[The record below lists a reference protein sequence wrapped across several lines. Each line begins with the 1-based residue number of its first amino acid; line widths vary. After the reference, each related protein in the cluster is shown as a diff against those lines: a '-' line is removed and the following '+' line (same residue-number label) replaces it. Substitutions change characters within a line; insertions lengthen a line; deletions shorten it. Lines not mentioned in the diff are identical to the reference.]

1 MFVSEDFLER
11 PSEQQGD
18 RFDAENADKNLIN
31 QCSCSFI
38 RRLYNQQLPRPTAEI
53 EQLRAQQPPA
63 EQSLPNPVKGK
74 RFDDTWGAARSQG
87 RRHEG
92 VDIFAKKN
100 TPIRSTTPGI
110 VTKIGRNR
118 LGGKV
123 IGIQGPGAWHYYAHL
138 NKFARIRL
146 YERVKEGQVIGY
158 VGKTGNARTTPA
170 HLHYG
175 VYLPS
180 GAVNPY
186 PLINQS
192 R

>member
-1 MFVSEDFLER
+1 MLKM
-11 PSEQQGD
+11 PT
-18 RFDAENADKNLIN
+18 KTLLISAAVVLFAG
-31 QCSCSFI
+31 CATK
-38 RRLYNQQLPRPTAEI
+38 QLPRPTAEI

-158 VGKTGNARTTPA
+158 VGKTGNAKTTPA

-186 PLINQS
+186 PLINQN

>member
-1 MFVSEDFLER
+1 MLKM
-11 PSEQQGD
+11 PT
-18 RFDAENADKNLIN
+18 KTL
-31 QCSCSFI
+31 FI
-38 RRLYNQQLPRPTAEI
+38 SAVMILFAGCTTKQLPRPNAEI
-53 EQLRAQQPPA
+53 AELRAKEPPVA
-63 EQSLPNPVKGK
+63 QSLPNPVKGK

-138 NKFARIRL
+138 NKFASIRL

-158 VGKTGNARTTPA
+158 VGKTGNAKTTPA

-175 VYLPS
+175 VYLAR
-180 GAVNPY
+180 GAINPY
-186 PLINQS
+186 PLINQE

>member
-1 MFVSEDFLER
+1 MLKM
-11 PSEQQGD
+11 PT
-18 RFDAENADKNLIN
+18 KTLLISAAVVLFAG
-31 QCSCSFI
+31 CTI
-38 RRLYNQQLPRPTAEI
+38 KQLTRPTAEI

-74 RFDDTWGAARSQG
+74 RFDDTWGAARSQ
-87 RRHEG
+87 
-92 VDIFAKKN
+92 KN

-123 IGIQGPGAWHYYAHL
+123 IGIQGPGAWHYYVHL

-175 VYLPS
+175 VYLPN

>member
-1 MFVSEDFLER
+1 MIYLQAVPPNNCR
-11 PSEQQGD
+11 ARTP
-18 RFDAENADKNLIN
+18 K
-31 QCSCSFI
+31 
-38 RRLYNQQLPRPTAEI
+38 LPNV
-53 EQLRAQQPPA
+53 RAKEPPA
-63 EQSLPNPVKGK
+63 RKACPILLKASVLTTLGA
-74 RFDDTWGAARSQG
+74 RRAARG
-87 RRHEG
+87 ADIEG

-138 NKFARIRL
+138 NKFASVRL

-158 VGKTGNARTTPA
+158 VGKTGNAKTTPA

-175 VYLPS
+175 VYLQS
-180 GAVNPY
+180 GAINPY
-186 PLINQS
+186 PLINQDK
-192 R
+192 

>member
-1 MFVSEDFLER
+1 M
-11 PSEQQGD
+11 
-18 RFDAENADKNLIN
+18 
-31 QCSCSFI
+31 
-38 RRLYNQQLPRPTAEI
+38 
-53 EQLRAQQPPA
+53 RAQQPPA

-186 PLINQS
+186 PLINQN

>member
-1 MFVSEDFLER
+1 MFVSEGFLER

-31 QCSCSFI
+31 QCSRSFI
-38 RRLYNQQLPRPTAEI
+38 RRLYNQTASASYCRN

-123 IGIQGPGAWHYYAHL
+123 IGVQGPGAWHYYAHL
-138 NKFARIRL
+138 NKFARVRL

>member
-1 MFVSEDFLER
+1 MLKM
-11 PSEQQGD
+11 PT
-18 RFDAENADKNLIN
+18 KTLLISAVMILFAG
-31 QCSCSFI
+31 CTTK
-38 RRLYNQQLPRPTAEI
+38 QLPRPNAEI
-53 EQLRAQQPPA
+53 AELRAKEPPA
-63 EQSLPNPVKGK
+63 AQSLPNPVKGK

-138 NKFARIRL
+138 NKFASVRL

-158 VGKTGNARTTPA
+158 VGKTGNAKTTPA

-175 VYLPS
+175 VYLQS
-180 GAVNPY
+180 GAINPY
-186 PLINQS
+186 PLINQDK
-192 R
+192 

>member
-1 MFVSEDFLER
+1 M
-11 PSEQQGD
+11 
-18 RFDAENADKNLIN
+18 LIRLSSVCWPAALSVLLFG
-31 QCSCSFI
+31 CSST
-38 RRLYNQQLPRPTAEI
+38 LPRPNAEI
-53 EQLRAQQPPA
+53 AALRAQMPPA
-63 EQSLPNPVKGK
+63 EQSLMNPVKGK
-74 RFDDTWGAARSQG
+74 AFADTWHAPRGGG

-100 TPIRSTTPGI
+100 TKVRSTTDGI
-110 VTKIGRNR
+110 VTKVGKNK

-138 NKFARIRL
+138 NKFAGIKR
-146 YERVKEGQVIGY
+146 YQRVKAGQTIGY
-158 VGKTGNARTTPA
+158 VGNTGNAKGTPP

-175 VYLPS
+175 IYLPS

-186 PLINQS
+186 PLIDQS